1 MKNRNKI
8 VQCISN
14 AEYVRADTYHPQN
27 KSSCLIICRF
37 DNFIVE
43 AVSGYSD
50 GEFDWVR
57 NLPKDHDGKVL
68 LWAYVPF
75 PADDELRKI
84 LAEMGEHPMTAH

>member
-1 MKNRNKI
+1 MRNRNKI

-27 KSSCLIICRF
+27 NSSCLIICRF

-68 LWAYVPF
+68 LWAYTPEKDSGRNGRTSYDCAV
-75 PADDELRKI
+75 ELI
-84 LAEMGEHPMTAH
+84 V